1 MNESEL
7 RRQELLRQTRKLYND
22 HNELPAV
29 HPRYGRIC
37 SSLYGDGRTAAEH
50 STSSGGSFY
59 VRLVMVIGI
68 LCFVFYVCVDQSQA
82 EIAQV
87 SSSVIAEQIG
97 QDMDADA
104 LIETLASP

>member
-1 MNESEL
+1 M
-7 RRQELLRQTRKLYND
+7 
-22 HNELPAV
+22 
-29 HPRYGRIC
+29 
-37 SSLYGDGRTAAEH
+37 
-50 STSSGGSFY
+50 
-59 VRLVMVIGI
+59 IGI
-68 LCFVFYVCVDQSQA
+68 LCFVFYVCLDQSRA

>member
-59 VRLVMVIGI
+59 VRLVIGI
-68 LCFVFYVCVDQSQA
+68 LCFVFYVCLDQSQA

-87 SSSVIAEQIG
+87 SSSAIAEQIG

-104 LIETLASP
+104 LVETLASP

>member
-37 SSLYGDGRTAAEH
+37 SSLYGDG
-50 STSSGGSFY
+50 
-59 VRLVMVIGI
+59 
-68 LCFVFYVCVDQSQA
+68 FVFYVCVDQSQA

>member
-7 RRQELLRQTRKLYND
+7 RRQELLRQTRRLYND

-37 SSLYGDGRTAAEH
+37 SSLYGDGRTAAEQH
-50 STSSGGSFY
+50 IIRRELLCPAGDWHPML
-59 VRLVMVIGI
+59 RI
-68 LCFVFYVCVDQSQA
+68 LRMPGPEPCRDRT
-82 EIAQV
+82 
-87 SSSVIAEQIG
+87 G
-97 QDMDADA
+97 QQFCDRGTDRADMDADA

>member
-37 SSLYGDGRTAAEH
+37 SSLYGD
-50 STSSGGSFY
+50 
-59 VRLVMVIGI
+59 
-68 LCFVFYVCVDQSQA
+68 
-82 EIAQV
+82 
-87 SSSVIAEQIG
+87 EQIG

>member
-29 HPRYGRIC
+29 HPRYG
-37 SSLYGDGRTAAEH
+37 
-50 STSSGGSFY
+50 TSSGGSFY
-59 VRLVMVIGI
+59 VRLVIGI
-68 LCFVFYVCVDQSQA
+68 LCFVFYVCLDQSQA

-87 SSSVIAEQIG
+87 SSSAIAEQIG

>member
-37 SSLYGDGRTAAEH
+37 SSLYGDGTRARR
-50 STSSGGSFY
+50 
-59 VRLVMVIGI
+59 RLHRSAVPRSRNRSDRIWTRM
-68 LCFVFYVCVDQSQA
+68 
-82 EIAQV
+82 
-87 SSSVIAEQIG
+87 
-97 QDMDADA
+97 
-104 LIETLASP
+104 P

>member
-50 STSSGGSFY
+50 STSSGGSY
-59 VRLVMVIGI
+59 VRLVIGI
-68 LCFVFYVCVDQSQA
+68 LCFVFYVCLDQSQA

-87 SSSVIAEQIG
+87 SSSAIAEQIG

>member
-7 RRQELLRQTRKLYND
+7 RRQELLRQTRRLYSD
-22 HNELPAV
+22 HNEIPAV
-29 HPRYGRIC
+29 HPRYGRIF
-37 SSLYGDGRTAAEH
+37 SSLCGDEQTAAAER
-50 STSSGGSFY
+50 SASSGGSFY
-59 VRLVMVIGI
+59 VRLVIGI
-68 LCFVFYVCVDQSQA
+68 LCFVFYVCLDQSQA

>member
-1 MNESEL
+1 M
-7 RRQELLRQTRKLYND
+7 
-22 HNELPAV
+22 AV
-29 HPRYGRIC
+29 PPQN
-37 SSLYGDGRTAAEH
+37 TAAEH
-50 STSSGGSFY
+50 SASSGGSFY
-59 VRLVMVIGI
+59 VRLVIGI

>member
-37 SSLYGDGRTAAEH
+37 SSLYGDGRTAAH

-59 VRLVMVIGI
+59 VRLVIGI
-68 LCFVFYVCVDQSQA
+68 LCFVFYVCLDQSQA

-87 SSSVIAEQIG
+87 SSSAIAEQIG

>member
-7 RRQELLRQTRKLYND
+7 RRRELLRQTRKLYND

-37 SSLYGDGRTAAEH
+37 SSLYGDGQTDRQPETAPA
-50 STSSGGSFY
+50 SSFPI
-59 VRLVMVIGI
+59 RLVIGI
-68 LCFVFYVCVDQSQA
+68 LCFAFYIWLDQSGT
-82 EIAQV
+82 EVAQV